1 MNLLITYLLVRYDQ
15 YLVLHPL
22 VIIDYGKRIKATVII
37 PPVINGMYILIHR
50 IPHHELYGNI
60 RKVKCHRI
68 SQRFLFYQ
76 PFFVFITICPL
87 LFSDKIFNGRMNQYI
102 MCGCLPALFRIRII
116 ELESQRM
123 V

>member
-68 SQRFLFYQ
+68 SQRFLFINL
-76 PFFVFITICPL
+76 FVFITICPL
-87 LFSDKIFNGRMNQYI
+87 LFSDKYSM
-102 MCGCLPALFRIRII
+102 A
-116 ELESQRM
+116 E
-123 V
+123 